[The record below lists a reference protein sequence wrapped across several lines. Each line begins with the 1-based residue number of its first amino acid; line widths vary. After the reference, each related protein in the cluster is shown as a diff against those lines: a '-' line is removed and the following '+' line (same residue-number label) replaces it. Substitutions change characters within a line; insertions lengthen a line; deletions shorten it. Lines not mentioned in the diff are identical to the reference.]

1 MKKIEDCGI
10 IAPLKVENVETYGL
24 FAHKLKQ
31 KLKR

>member
-24 FAHKLKQ
+24 FTHKLKQ